1 MADKVVVTNV
11 GLGIITGRIKGSAS
25 VEPKYVGWGKG
36 TTDPAVGDTAME
48 TPSDE
53 ARVSG
58 TTSLVT
64 TNTTDDTYQVVAT
77 IVSAS
82 AQTITELGSFDGAGT
97 GTPPSGANL
106 FLHATF
112 TGIGVGIGDSVQF
125 TVKTIADQAA

>member
-1 MADKVVVTNV
+1 MADAVVITNV
-11 GLGIITGRIKGSAS
+11 GLKIISGMIKKSHTD
-25 VEPKYVGWGKG
+25 EPKYIGWGKG
-36 TTDPAVGDTAME
+36 TTAPAVTDTAME

-64 TNTTDDTYQVVAT
+64 TSTTDDTYQVVVT
-77 IVSAS
+77 ITSAS
-82 AQTITELGSFDGAGT
+82 AQTITELGQFDGAGSS
-97 GTPPSGANL
+97 TPPTGAIL

-125 TVKTIADQAA
+125 TVKTQIDQA